1 MIAKH
6 AFSHLDGI
14 IGFRDRVQVGQV
26 DYGHGRRW
34 WRLAQYA
41 TELDVETV
49 DEQRG
54 RGGRDVGFSSGG
66 DGHDFG
72 LWVTVLAY
80 VVGHDG
86 CGCITRGR
94 HGTAIAA
101 AAVVVVV
108 VDVTTAAAVVV
119 GRAST
124 ATAAAFRVSG
134 LCGRGGRA
142 GGGAA

>member
-1 MIAKH
+1 MKH

-26 DYGHGRRW
+26 DYGHGRW
-34 WRLAQYA
+34 WRRLAQYA

-49 DEQRG
+49 DGQRG

-66 DGHDFG
+66 DGHDLG
-72 LWVTVLAY
+72 LRVPVLAY

-86 CGCITRGR
+86 RGRATCGR

-101 AAVVVVV
+101 EAVVVVV
-108 VDVTTAAAVVV
+108 VDV
-119 GRAST
+119 
-124 ATAAAFRVSG
+124 TAAAFRVSG
-134 LCGRGGRA
+134 LCGRDGDGGVA
-142 GGGAA
+142 GGGAT